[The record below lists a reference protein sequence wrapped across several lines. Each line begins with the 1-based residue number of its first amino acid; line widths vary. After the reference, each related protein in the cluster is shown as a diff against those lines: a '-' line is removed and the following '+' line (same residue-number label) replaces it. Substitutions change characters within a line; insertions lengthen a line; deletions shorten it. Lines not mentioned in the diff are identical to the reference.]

1 MALTSSSTLDD
12 AIDQAMNN
20 LAWEGNVTK
29 ARDYLE
35 ACRAI
40 RILRAQGIT
49 TTNQSINFEQLLSD
63 VKRAADY
70 VESNSTD
77 INRAAFTRGVMLR

>member
-1 MALTSSSTLDD
+1 MALTSSSTLND

-20 LAWEGNVTK
+20 LAWEGDVTK

-49 TTNQSINFEQLLSD
+49 TTNQTINFEQLLSD
-63 VKRAADY
+63 VRRAADF
-70 VESNSTD
+70 VNEVSTD
-77 INRAAFTRGVMLR
+77 IDRAAFTRGVMLR